1 MLVSF
6 ETENA
11 VEIKYDDTAC
21 EYTVI
26 CACREPEQRVNNDNN
41 NNNDKN
47 KNKRT
52 MPWTILS
59 VVVIDAIHNKETMHS
74 DLTGRMSWNASTTA
88 TWPLQS
94 RTLDSHRH
102 LSPLHVRGRQSALD
116 AHRSFSRLALESS
129 AGGGPTTTKTTT
141 KTTTA
146 TTGRTRSDHG
156 RWIVSSSL
164 WQNNNTVT
172 PRASGRTR
180 QFHFM
185 PASGSSVR
193 DSTSSASS
201 SHMLM
206 KQQHQHR
213 AHDGSNK
220 SVRHIVVF
228 DKETLAQ
235 AQELKHRKSSFKL

>member
-11 VEIKYDDTAC
+11 VEIKYDDSAC

-26 CACREPEQRVNNDNN
+26 CACREPEQRVKNDTR
-41 NNNDKN
+41 NDKN

-94 RTLDSHRH
+94 RTPDSHRH

-129 AGGGPTTTKTTT
+129 AGGVPTTTKTT
-141 KTTTA
+141 A
-146 TTGRTRSDHG
+146 TPTDRTRSDHG

-213 AHDGSNK
+213 AHDGNHK
-220 SVRHIVVF
+220 SVRHFIVF
-228 DKETLAQ
+228 DKDTLAQ